1 MDRRREHVRL
11 LAIFHFVYAGL
22 VVLGTLVPIFWLL
35 AASLWWPELA
45 AEAEREGSGVPIMA
59 TGTIALGFAT
69 FGIVL
74 GWVWAGCLVFAA
86 RSLLVLRRY
95 SYCLVVAGVACLGVP
110 LGTVL
115 GVSSLVVLNREDVR
129 ALFEPVATSPAS
141 A

>member
-35 AASLWWPELA
+35 AASLWWPELVE
-45 AEAEREGSGVPIMA
+45 EAQREGGGVPVMA
-59 TGTIALGFAT
+59 TGAIAMGFAG
-69 FGIVL
+69 FGILL
-74 GWVWAGCLVFAA
+74 GWIWAGCLVFAG
-86 RSLLVLRRY
+86 RSLLNLSRY
-95 SYCLVVAGVACLGVP
+95 TYCLVVAGVACLGVP

-115 GVSSLVVLNREDVR
+115 GVTSLVVLNREDVR
-129 ALFEPVATSPAS
+129 ELFEPAVTPPAS